1 MVVQSPQEN
10 DMSAD
15 IGYLRA
21 YDQELEAKKKK
32 QGGHGAT
39 DGAEAAAVV
48 TDREDTAQKAA
59 DAPSASEGAIGGAMS
74 GASTGNPYVMAGMA
88 AVGAIQAS
96 KKKKR
101 LEFENRKTGQKKA
114 LLGYIDALG
123 GMA

>member
-1 MVVQSPQEN
+1 
-10 DMSAD
+10 MSAD

-48 TDREDTAQKAA
+48 T
-59 DAPSASEGAIGGAMS
+59 EGAIGGAMS